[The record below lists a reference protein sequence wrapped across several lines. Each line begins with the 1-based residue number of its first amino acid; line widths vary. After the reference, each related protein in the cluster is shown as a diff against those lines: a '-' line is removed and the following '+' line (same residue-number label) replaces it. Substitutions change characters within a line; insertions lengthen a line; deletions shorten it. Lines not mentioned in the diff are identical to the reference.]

1 MTATRIVP
9 VPPATIQAAAVSPA
23 FAARLAAR
31 MMPQQEWIDRHAS
44 GTLRKNARLG
54 MRHRSQYLEER
65 TAWEFGWE
73 WQCVPASRV
82 TLGDAITEGD
92 CSALTEA
99 GWHADRYIAQ
109 CPYDSDGFAVRYI
122 RVSADD
128 GTHREGVGLVCLATS
143 ATFIPGGHTV
153 FAIIA
158 EWDDAASRWKGAKN
172 PC

>member
-1 MTATRIVP
+1 MTATRIVS

-54 MRHRSQYLEER
+54 MRHRSQYMEER

-73 WQCVPASRV
+73 WQCVPSSRV

-92 CSALTEA
+92 CSAITE
-99 GWHADRYIAQ
+99 
-109 CPYDSDGFAVRYI
+109 
-122 RVSADD
+122 
-128 GTHREGVGLVCLATS
+128 GTARAWAWC
-143 ATFIPGGHTV
+143 
-153 FAIIA
+153 
-158 EWDDAASRWKGAKN
+158 ASRHRPHSFRVVTPCLRSSRNGTMQRVAGKGR
-172 PC
+172 